1 MQLPESPR
9 RDGHVQQGKKP
20 SRLPWLIVLAIL
32 AFACIPLYFMWKAGN
47 VGEQTLQMQK
57 PSPTATSPVA
67 KVTVPPPPPPSKQ
80 GPVIDVKTAE
90 KQPPGGEQ
98 AQRRE
103 QFGLDKSVDV
113 VVRSDETIKVGD
125 KEISVS
131 EVERKLS
138 VQSRGEMIERKAGQP
153 EEISAWGFHLVR
165 SDENLWNI
173 HFHLLREYL
182 SARGISLQ
190 PNADEPTEMGYSSGI
205 GRTLKFAEHMVGVYN
220 IQTGHMS
227 RDLNTLDPGQKLVVF
242 NLSELFGQLA
252 KVDPAE
258 LAKVRFDGR
267 TLFLPVDGAQDIV
280 GEGQK
285 PSTPADH

>member
-9 RDGHVQQGKKP
+9 RDGQVQQAKKP

-32 AFACIPLYFMWKAGN
+32 AFACIPLYFMWKADN
-47 VGEQTLQMQK
+47 VGQETLQMQK
-57 PSPTATSPVA
+57 PKATTAASVSTAV
-67 KVTVPPPPPPSKQ
+67 VPPPPLPSKN
-80 GPVIDVKTAE
+80 GPVIDVKKAE
-90 KQPPGGEQ
+90 QQPAGGEQ
-98 AQRRE
+98 AQRKR

-113 VVRSDETIKVGD
+113 VVRSDETIKVGG
-125 KEISVS
+125 KEITVS
-131 EVERKLS
+131 EVERKLA
-138 VQSRGEMIERKAGQP
+138 VQSRGEMIERKADEP

-165 SDENLWNI
+165 PSENLWNI
-173 HFHLLREYL
+173 HFQLLREYL
-182 SARGISLQ
+182 AARGVTLS
-190 PNADEPTEMGYSSGI
+190 PEADEPTEMGYSSGV
-205 GRTLKFAEHMVGVYN
+205 GRTLKFAEHMVGVFN

-227 RDLNTLDPGQKLVVF
+227 RDLSTLAPGQKLVVF

-267 TLFLPVDGAQDIV
+267 TLFFPVDGAQNIV

-285 PSTPADH
+285 TSTPGNN

>member
-9 RDGHVQQGKKP
+9 RDGQLDQAKRP
-20 SRLPWLIVLAIL
+20 SRLPWIILLVIL
-32 AFACIPLYFMWKAGN
+32 AFACIPLYFMWKAGT

-57 PSPTATSPVA
+57 PAATTEASVA
-67 KVTVPPPPPPSKQ
+67 KTSVPPPPPPSKD
-80 GPVIDVKTAE
+80 GPVIDVQKAE
-90 KQPPGGEQ
+90 QQPSGGEQ

-113 VVRSDETIKVGD
+113 VVRSDETLKVGG
-125 KEISVS
+125 KEITVK
-131 EVERKLS
+131 EMERKLA
-138 VQSRGEMIERKAGQP
+138 VQSRGEMIERKAGGP
-153 EEISAWGFHLVR
+153 DEISAWGFHLVR

-182 SARGISLQ
+182 AARGLKIA
-190 PNADEPTEMGYSSGI
+190 PNADEPTEMGYSSGV

-227 RDLNTLDPGQKLVVF
+227 KDLNTLDPGQKLVVF

-252 KVDPAE
+252 KIDPAE

-267 TLFLPVDGAQDIV
+267 TLFFPVDGAQDIV
-280 GEGQK
+280 GEGGS
-285 PSTPADH
+285 PTAPANQ